1 MRFSIVQIVALS
13 LLLTPALSVGED
25 TLARRVNGY
34 IVGYG
39 IYKAG
44 TNGYGRERIIKETNS
59 VPATIGSDFGI
70 RYVIKAG
77 TGRLV
82 LLRYTWSRPKP
93 GAEDGEREEFEFFTL
108 IGPGSFGRLRNEHV
122 LLHSKED
129 VIPGTWSVR
138 IHAMAFCS
146 ILNSENCDN
155 FEQEK
160 LIVEKDFFLY
170 DPTAGESG

>member
-1 MRFSIVQIVALS
+1 MRFSTVQIVALL
-13 LLLTPALSVGED
+13 LLLTPALSVSED
-25 TLARRVNGY
+25 KLARRVNGY

-44 TNGYGRERIIKETNS
+44 TNGYGRERIIKETDS

-93 GAEDGEREEFEFFTL
+93 GGEEGDRDEYVFFTM

-122 LLHSKED
+122 LLNSEED
-129 VIPGTWSVR
+129 VVPGTWSVR

-146 ILNSENCDN
+146 ILNSENCDE

-160 LIVEKDFFLY
+160 LILEKEFFLY
-170 DPTAGESG
+170 DPVAGVSG

>member
-1 MRFSIVQIVALS
+1 MRFSTVQIVALL
-13 LLLTPALSVGED
+13 LLLTPALSVSED
-25 TLARRVNGY
+25 KLARRVNGY

-44 TNGYGRERIIKETNS
+44 TNGYGRERIIKETDS

-93 GAEDGEREEFEFFTL
+93 GGEEGDTDEYVFFTM

-122 LLHSKED
+122 LLNSEED
-129 VIPGTWSVR
+129 VVPGTWSVR

-146 ILNSENCDN
+146 ILNSENCDE

-160 LIVEKDFFLY
+160 LILEKEFFLY
-170 DPTAGESG
+170 DPVAGVSG